1 VSVHEQ
7 PSLAP
12 YRILESTVPSRD
24 GELPRRTAAQHEEG
38 FMEDA
43 LSPGT
48 PRRGFLG
55 QVAAAAVG
63 LGATGLLP
71 AAAAAEAAISTVR
84 DPALDA
90 WFGRFLGK
98 HRAVFDGSEPNG
110 GMPAIW
116 PRIYINTTMASYPGE
131 ATNAMVILRHGG
143 LGMAFQDAVWAKYP
157 ISEMF
162 KMADGVPLK
171 KNPYASITGL
181 PIPGLGIAELLKS
194 GVLVGACDVAITVY
208 STRAATT
215 MKLDPAAVKKE
226 WVAGLLPGIQVVP
239 SGVMAVARAQ
249 ELGASY
255 IFAG

>member
-1 VSVHEQ
+1 
-7 PSLAP
+7 
-12 YRILESTVPSRD
+12 
-24 GELPRRTAAQHEEG
+24 
-38 FMEDA
+38 MEDA
-43 LSPGT
+43 FSPGT

-63 LGATGLLP
+63 LGATSLLP
-71 AAAAAEAAISTVR
+71 AAVAAEAAISTAR

-90 WFGRFLGK
+90 WFARFVGK
-98 HRAVFDGSEPNG
+98 HRTVFDGSEPND

-116 PRIYINTTMASYPGE
+116 PRIYINTTLASYPGE

-143 LGMAFQDAVWAKYP
+143 LGMAFQDSIWAKYP
-157 ISEMF
+157 IGEMF
-162 KMADGVPLK
+162 KMMVDGAPAK
-171 KNPYASITGL
+171 RNPYASITGL

-194 GVLVGACDVAITVY
+194 GVLVGACDVALTVY

-226 WVAGLLPGIQVVP
+226 WIAGLLPGIQVVP

>member
-1 VSVHEQ
+1 M
-7 PSLAP
+7 
-12 YRILESTVPSRD
+12 
-24 GELPRRTAAQHEEG
+24 EEG
-38 FMEDA
+38 PV
-43 LSPGT
+43 PGT

-55 QVAAAAVG
+55 QVAAVVGAASLLPITAHAAALTSAAV
-63 LGATGLLP
+63 
-71 AAAAAEAAISTVR
+71 
-84 DPALDA
+84 DPQLDA
-90 WFGRFLGK
+90 WFARFVGK
-98 HRAVFDGSEPNG
+98 HRAVFDGSEPND

-116 PRIYINTTMASYPGE
+116 PRIYLNTTMASYPGE

-143 LGMAFQDAVWAKYP
+143 LGMAFQDAIWAKYP

-171 KNPYASITGL
+171 KNPYASISGL

-255 IFAG
+255 VFAG